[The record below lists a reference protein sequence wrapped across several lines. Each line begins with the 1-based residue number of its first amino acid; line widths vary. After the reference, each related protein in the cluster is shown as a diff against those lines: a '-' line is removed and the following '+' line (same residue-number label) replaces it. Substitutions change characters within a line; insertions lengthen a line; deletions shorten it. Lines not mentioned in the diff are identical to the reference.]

1 MRRAAV
7 RSAALAAVAA
17 IILVVA
23 LRTLPFRHGVIVQ
36 VWLLACGGLMLL
48 QLVSATRAPALDNE
62 PSSFERALR
71 SAPSPPERPP
81 ELARLEREI
90 YLGMTGQ
97 FYLHRR
103 LRPTLRE
110 IAEQRLRDRRGVE
123 LDSGDADVLAALGE
137 DGWELLRPDRT
148 EHWNPDAAGIRLAE
162 LERVVAALER
172 IQA

>member
-97 FYLHRR
+97 FYLQRR

-110 IAEQRLRDRRGVE
+110 NAEQRLRDRRGVA

-148 EHWNPDAAGIRLAE
+148 EHWNPDATGIPLAE

>member
-7 RSAALAAVAA
+7 RSAALAAVAV

-23 LRTLPFRHGVIVQ
+23 LQTLPFRHGVIVQ
-36 VWLLACGGLMLL
+36 AWLLACGGLILL
-48 QLVSATRAPALDNE
+48 QLVAATRAPALDNE

-71 SAPSPPERPP
+71 ATPARPERPP
-81 ELARLEREI
+81 ELARLEREV

-123 LDSGDADVLAALGE
+123 LDSGNADVLAALGE
-137 DGWELLRPDRT
+137 DGWELLRPGRT
-148 EHWNPDAAGIRLAE
+148 EHWNPDAPGIRLAE
-162 LERVVAALER
+162 LEQVVAALER

>member
-7 RSAALAAVAA
+7 WAAVAVIA
-17 IILVVA
+17 LVVA
-23 LRTLPFRHGVIVQ
+23 LETMPFRHGVIVQ
-36 VWLLACGGLMLL
+36 GWLLICGGLILL
-48 QLVSATRAPALDNE
+48 QLVAATRAPALDNE

-71 SAPSPPERPP
+71 STPSPPERPP
-81 ELARLEREI
+81 ELARLEREV

-123 LDSGDADVLAALGE
+123 LDSGDVDVLAALSE

-148 EHWNPDAAGIRLAE
+148 EHLNRDAAGIRLAE
-162 LERVVAALER
+162 LEQVVAALER

>member
-1 MRRAAV
+1 VKGAAV
-7 RSAALAAVAA
+7 RFAGSAVVAVVG
-17 IILVVA
+17 LVVA
-23 LRTLPFRHGVIVQ
+23 LQALPFRHGVIVQ
-36 VWLLACGGLMLL
+36 AWLLICGGLILL
-48 QLVSATRAPALDNE
+48 QLVGATRAPALDNE

-71 SAPSPPERPP
+71 SAPPSSERPP
-81 ELARLEREI
+81 ELARLEREV

-97 FYLHRR
+97 FFLHRR

-123 LDSGDADVLAALGE
+123 LDSGNADVLAALGE
-137 DGWELLRPDRT
+137 DGWELLRPDRK

>member
-1 MRRAAV
+1 VTRAAA
-7 RSAALAAVAA
+7 RAALSAAVAVVA
-17 IILVVA
+17 LVVA
-23 LRTLPFRHGVIVQ
+23 LQTLPFRHGVIVQ
-36 VWLLACGGLMLL
+36 AWLLICGGLILL
-48 QLVSATRAPALDNE
+48 QLVVATRAPALDNE

-71 SAPSPPERPP
+71 SATPPPERPP
-81 ELARLEREI
+81 ELARLEREV

-103 LRPTLRE
+103 LRPTLRD

-123 LDSGDADVLAALGE
+123 LDSGSADVLAALGD
-137 DGWELLRPDRT
+137 DGWELLRPDRK
-148 EHWNPDAAGIRLAE
+148 EHWNPDAAGIRLPE

>member
-7 RSAALAAVAA
+7 RSAALAAVAVV
-17 IILVVA
+17 ILVVA
-23 LRTLPFRHGVIVQ
+23 LQTLPFRHGVILQ
-36 VWLLACGGLMLL
+36 VWLIACGGLILL
-48 QLVSATRAPALDNE
+48 QLVAATRAPALDNE

-81 ELARLEREI
+81 ELARLEREV

>member
-7 RSAALAAVAA
+7 RSAALAVVAV

-23 LRTLPFRHGVIVQ
+23 LQTLPFRHGVIVQ
-36 VWLLACGGLMLL
+36 AWLLACGGLTLL

-81 ELARLEREI
+81 ELARLEREV

>member
-17 IILVVA
+17 IIVVVA

-110 IAEQRLRDRRGVE
+110 IAEQRLRDRRGVA

-148 EHWNPDAAGIRLAE
+148 EHWNPDATGIPLAE

>member
-7 RSAALAAVAA
+7 RSAALAVVAA

-23 LRTLPFRHGVIVQ
+23 LQTLPFRHGVILQ
-36 VWLLACGGLMLL
+36 VWLISCGGLILL
-48 QLVSATRAPALDNE
+48 QLVAATRAPALENE

-81 ELARLEREI
+81 ELARLEREV

-103 LRPTLRE
+103 LRATLRE

-123 LDSGDADVLAALGE
+123 LDSGDADVLAALGQ

-172 IQA
+172 IQS

>member
-7 RSAALAAVAA
+7 KSTALAVVAA

-23 LRTLPFRHGVIVQ
+23 LQTLPFRHGVIIQ
-36 VWLLACGGLMLL
+36 AWLLACGGLILL
-48 QLVSATRAPALDNE
+48 QLVAATRAPALDNE

-71 SAPSPPERPP
+71 SAPSPPERPA
-81 ELARLEREI
+81 ELARLEREV
-90 YLGMTGQ
+90 YLGVTGQ
-97 FYLHRR
+97 FFLHRR

-110 IAEQRLRDRRGVE
+110 IAGQRLRDRRGIE
-123 LDSGDADVLAALGE
+123 LDSGNADVLAALGE

-162 LERVVAALER
+162 LEQVVAALER

>member
-23 LRTLPFRHGVIVQ
+23 LQTLPFRHGVIVQ

-110 IAEQRLRDRRGVE
+110 IAEQRLRDRRGVA

-148 EHWNPDAAGIRLAE
+148 EHWNPDATGIPLAE

>member
-1 MRRAAV
+1 MKRAAV
-7 RSAALAAVAA
+7 KSSVLAAVA
-17 IILVVA
+17 IVTLVIA
-23 LRTLPFRHGVIVQ
+23 LEFMPFRQGVIFQ
-36 VWLLACGGLMLL
+36 VWLLACGGVILL
-48 QLVSATRAPALDNE
+48 QLVAATRAPALDNE

-71 SAPSPPERPP
+71 FVPPPPERPP
-81 ELARLEREI
+81 ELARLEREV

-148 EHWNPDAAGIRLAE
+148 EHLNPDSAGIPLAE

>member
-1 MRRAAV
+1 VKRAAA
-7 RSAALAAVAA
+7 RAALSAAVAIGA
-17 IILVVA
+17 LVVA
-23 LRTLPFRHGVIVQ
+23 LQTLPFRQGVIVQ
-36 VWLLACGGLMLL
+36 AWLLICGGVILL
-48 QLVSATRAPALDNE
+48 ELVVATRAPALDNE

-71 SAPSPPERPP
+71 SAPPAPERPP
-81 ELARLEREI
+81 ELARLEREV

-110 IAEQRLRDRRGVE
+110 IAEQRLRDRGGVE
-123 LDSGDADVLAALGE
+123 LDSGSADVLSALGD
-137 DGWELLRPDRT
+137 DGWELLRPDRK
-148 EHWNPDAAGIRLAE
+148 EHLNPDAAGIRLPE

>member
-1 MRRAAV
+1 MRRAAL
-7 RSAALAAVAA
+7 RFAALAAVAV

-23 LRTLPFRHGVIVQ
+23 LQTLPFRHGVILQ
-36 VWLLACGGLMLL
+36 VWLIACGGLILL

-81 ELARLEREI
+81 ELARLEREV

-123 LDSGDADVLAALGE
+123 LDSGDADVLAALSE

-148 EHWNPDAAGIRLAE
+148 EHWNPDAAGIGLAE

>member
-1 MRRAAV
+1 MRRVAV
-7 RSAALAAVAA
+7 KSSALAVVA
-17 IILVVA
+17 IVGLVVA
-23 LRTLPFRHGVIVQ
+23 LQALPFRHGVIVQ
-36 VWLLACGGLMLL
+36 AWLLACGGLILL
-48 QLVSATRAPALDNE
+48 QLVAATRVPALDNE

-71 SAPSPPERPP
+71 SASPPPERPP
-81 ELARLEREI
+81 ELARLEREV

-97 FYLHRR
+97 FFLHRR

-110 IAEQRLRDRRGVE
+110 IAGQRLRDRRGVE
-123 LDSGDADVLAALGE
+123 LDSGNADVLAALGE

-148 EHWNPDAAGIRLAE
+148 EHWNPDAAGIRLDE

>member
-1 MRRAAV
+1 MTRTLM
-7 RSAALAAVAA
+7 RSAGLAAVAVVG
-17 IILVVA
+17 LVVA
-23 LRTLPFRHGVIVQ
+23 LQALPFRHGVIVQ
-36 VWLLACGGLMLL
+36 VWLLACGGLILL
-48 QLVSATRAPALDNE
+48 QLVVATRAPALGNE

-71 SAPSPPERPP
+71 SAPHPPERPP
-81 ELARLEREI
+81 ELARLEREV

-123 LDSGDADVLAALGE
+123 LDSGNADVLAALGE

-148 EHWNPDAAGIRLAE
+148 EHWNPDATGIRLAE
-162 LERVVAALER
+162 LEQVVAALER

>member
-1 MRRAAV
+1 MRRAAA
-7 RSAALAAVAA
+7 RAATLTVLAIVA
-17 IILVVA
+17 LVVA
-23 LRTLPFRHGVIVQ
+23 LQTMPFRHGVIVQ
-36 VWLLACGGLMLL
+36 VWLLACGGLILL
-48 QLVSATRAPALDNE
+48 QLVAATRVPALDNE

-71 SAPSPPERPP
+71 SASPPPERPP
-81 ELARLEREI
+81 ELARLEREV

-97 FYLHRR
+97 FFLHRR

-110 IAEQRLRDRRGVE
+110 IAGQRLRDRRGVE
-123 LDSGDADVLAALGE
+123 LDSGNADVLAALGE

-148 EHWNPDAAGIRLAE
+148 EHWNPDAAGIRLDE

>member
-1 MRRAAV
+1 MV
-7 RSAALAAVAA
+7 SSAALAVVAA

-23 LRTLPFRHGVIVQ
+23 LQTLPFRHGVIVQ
-36 VWLLACGGLMLL
+36 VWLLACGGLILL
-48 QLVSATRAPALDNE
+48 QLVGATRSPALDNE
-62 PSSFERALR
+62 PSAFERALR
-71 SAPSPPERPP
+71 ATPPPSERPP
-81 ELARLEREI
+81 ELARLEREV

-110 IAEQRLRDRRGVE
+110 IAGQRLRDRRGVE
-123 LDSGDADVLAALGE
+123 LDSGDEHVLAALGD
-137 DGWELLRPDRT
+137 DGWELLRPDRK
-148 EHWNPDAAGIRLAE
+148 EHLNPDAPGIRLEE

>member
-1 MRRAAV
+1 MRRAALK
-7 RSAALAAVAA
+7 SSGLAAAA
-17 IILVVA
+17 VVGLVVA
-23 LRTLPFRHGVIVQ
+23 LQTLPFRHGVIIQ
-36 VWLLACGGLMLL
+36 AWLLACGGLILL
-48 QLVSATRAPALDNE
+48 QLVAATRAPALDNE

-71 SAPSPPERPP
+71 SASPPPERPA
-81 ELARLEREI
+81 ELARLEREV

-97 FYLHRR
+97 FFLHRR

-110 IAEQRLRDRRGVE
+110 IAGQRLRDRRGVE
-123 LDSGDADVLAALGE
+123 LDSGNADVLAALGD

-162 LERVVAALER
+162 LEQVVAALER

>member
-1 MRRAAV
+1 MRRAAL
-7 RSAALAAVAA
+7 RFAALAAVAV

-23 LRTLPFRHGVIVQ
+23 LQTLPFRHGVILQ
-36 VWLLACGGLMLL
+36 VWLIACGGLILL

-81 ELARLEREI
+81 ELARLEREV

-110 IAEQRLRDRRGVE
+110 IAEQRLRDRRGVA

-148 EHWNPDAAGIRLAE
+148 EHWNPDATGIRLDE
-162 LERVVAALER
+162 LEQVVAALER

>member
-7 RSAALAAVAA
+7 KSAALAVFAA

-23 LRTLPFRHGVIVQ
+23 LATLPFRHGVIVQ
-36 VWLLACGGLMLL
+36 VWLLVCGGLILL
-48 QLVSATRAPALDNE
+48 QLVAATRAPALDNE

-71 SAPSPPERPP
+71 FVPPAPERPP
-81 ELARLEREI
+81 ELARLEREV
-90 YLGMTGQ
+90 YLAMTGQ

-123 LDSGDADVLAALGE
+123 LDSGDADVLAALGR

-148 EHWNPDAAGIRLAE
+148 EHLNPDSAGIPLAE

>member
-1 MRRAAV
+1 MRRAAAK
-7 RSAALAAVAA
+7 SAALAAVAVV
-17 IILVVA
+17 ILVVA
-23 LRTLPFRHGVIVQ
+23 LQTLPFRHGVILQ
-36 VWLLACGGLMLL
+36 VWLIACGGLILL
-48 QLVSATRAPALDNE
+48 RLVAATRAPALDNE

-71 SAPSPPERPP
+71 STPSPPERPP
-81 ELARLEREI
+81 ELARLEREV

-148 EHWNPDAAGIRLAE
+148 EHWNRDAAGIRLAE
-162 LERVVAALER
+162 LEQVVAALER
-172 IQA
+172 IQT

>member
-7 RSAALAAVAA
+7 KSAALAAVALV
-17 IILVVA
+17 ILVVA
-23 LRTLPFRHGVIVQ
+23 LQTLPFRHGVILQ
-36 VWLLACGGLMLL
+36 VWLIACGGLILL

-81 ELARLEREI
+81 ELARLEREV

-148 EHWNPDAAGIRLAE
+148 EHWNPDAAGILLVE

>member
-1 MRRAAV
+1 MRAAV

-23 LRTLPFRHGVIVQ
+23 LQTLPFRHGVILQ
-36 VWLLACGGLMLL
+36 VWLLACGGLILL
-48 QLVSATRAPALDNE
+48 QLVAATRAPALDNE
-62 PSSFERALR
+62 PSAFERALR
-71 SAPSPPERPP
+71 SASPPPERPP
-81 ELARLEREI
+81 ELARLEREV

-97 FYLHRR
+97 FFLHRR

-123 LDSGDADVLAALGE
+123 LDSGNADVLAALGE

-148 EHWNPDAAGIRLAE
+148 EHRNPDAAGIRLDE

>member
-7 RSAALAAVAA
+7 WAAVALVV
-17 IILVVA
+17 LVVA
-23 LRTLPFRHGVIVQ
+23 LLTLPFRHGVIVQ
-36 VWLLACGGLMLL
+36 AWLLTCGGVILI
-48 QLVSATRAPALDNE
+48 QLVAATRAPALGNE

-71 SAPSPPERPP
+71 STTLTPERPP
-81 ELARLEREI
+81 ELARHEREV
-90 YLGMTGQ
+90 YLGMTSQ

-110 IAEQRLRDRRGVE
+110 IAGQRLSDCRGVE

-137 DGWELLRPDRT
+137 DGWELLRPDRK
-148 EHWNPDAAGIRLAE
+148 EHWNPDAAGIGLPE